1 MRLPFAFLVKEESD
15 DLLTQVAG
23 NRHNLPLPHS
33 EEKFGMS
40 SRTCVFVARRIIT
53 MNPSLP
59 STTHVAVRDRRIL
72 GYGDADAVGRFADA
86 EIDGRFADK
95 FIMPGFVEGHCH
107 LFEGALWRDPYLGFF
122 DRRGPDGRM
131 WPGLK
136 SIDSV
141 VERLRQ
147 HEKRMTDADA
157 PVSGWGFDPIFF
169 GGRRMNRGD
178 LDRVS
183 TRRPVLILHASGH
196 IMNANGVV
204 LDRTGYN
211 RDFNLDGLV
220 RDDAGE
226 LQGPVLMQRAARVVG
241 GFLASRA
248 PRRRRF
254 APLRRGR
261 PPRWSHHRDRPAQRP
276 YRRHRGGAA
285 PGHRRSGI
293 PIARRSGA
301 RLACAAACRQCR
313 TPRGTAPHRR

>member
-141 VERLRQ
+141 VVRLRQ

-183 TRRPVLILHASGH
+183 TLVAVNSSAKADVTKTREDRLRDGARHDAKREYVAPCIRSCAPTRRPA
-196 IMNANGVV
+196 
-204 LDRTGYN
+204 
-211 RDFNLDGLV
+211 
-220 RDDAGE
+220 E
-226 LQGPVLMQRAARVVG
+226 
-241 GFLASRA
+241 
-248 PRRRRF
+248 
-254 APLRRGR
+254 
-261 PPRWSHHRDRPAQRP
+261 
-276 YRRHRGGAA
+276 
-285 PGHRRSGI
+285 RRST
-293 PIARRSGA
+293 S
-301 RLACAAACRQCR
+301 
-313 TPRGTAPHRR
+313 